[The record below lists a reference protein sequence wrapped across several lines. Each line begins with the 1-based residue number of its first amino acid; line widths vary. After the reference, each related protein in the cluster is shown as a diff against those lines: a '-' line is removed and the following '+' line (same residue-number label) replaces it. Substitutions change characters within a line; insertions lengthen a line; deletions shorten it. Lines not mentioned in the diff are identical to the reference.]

1 MSRTEPISPVNAR
14 PHGEQPSAALYG
26 KGIAAVVA
34 ALAAALVATQGP
46 IDTGVLIQLGVV
58 TVTAVG
64 TYVVPNL
71 DAGVGRYAKAI
82 VGVVGAG
89 LTATLPLLVGPLDAQ
104 AIAVVIVAALGSL
117 GVGVVPNRENA

>member
-1 MSRTEPISPVNAR
+1 MSRTEPVSPVDAR
-14 PHGEQPSAALYG
+14 PHGEPPSVSLYG

-46 IDTGVLIQLGVV
+46 IDTAVLIQLGVV
-58 TVTAVG
+58 TATAVG

-104 AIAVVIVAALGSL
+104 AVAVVIVAALGSL